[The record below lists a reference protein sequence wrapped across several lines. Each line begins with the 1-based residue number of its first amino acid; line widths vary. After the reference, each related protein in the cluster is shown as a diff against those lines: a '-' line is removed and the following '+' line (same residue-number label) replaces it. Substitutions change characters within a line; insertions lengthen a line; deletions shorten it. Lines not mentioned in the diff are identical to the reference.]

1 MTPLN
6 IFHRHYAQRWD
17 AQRVTEGWDR
27 SGHRIVGYT
36 DVNCPEE
43 IIMAAGCLPL
53 LMTGRPDTGLPTAG
67 HRVDRGSSL
76 PVRYFYEAV
85 LSGRYDFVDLIV
97 TMGGDRWIANVHGFL
112 EEERRVAQGNVPF
125 GASYFLERLRTRFKQ
140 HRDFN
145 LGRLNDFRS
154 YLAHWLGRP
163 ITTAALAEAI
173 GVTNES
179 RRLLRELSDRRK
191 APEPWLSGRDA
202 LAIYSASML
211 MPKARFNTL
220 MRDFLAGSRPPA
232 STAGKARLYM
242 SGSIV
247 DHLGLYELVESLP
260 AVIVGEDTAL
270 GERYALEPVST
281 VLEPMDALA
290 DRYTYKP
297 LDPWML
303 GMDERIRFRVDA
315 AKAARAQGVI
325 FFHQQNDDPVGW
337 DYPDQKRA
345 LEAQGIPVLTLFD
358 QDYELRDGERVRAAI
373 AEFIQQLPPAKDLA

>member
-1 MTPLN
+1 MTPLD
-6 IFHRHYAQRWD
+6 IFHRHYTERWD
-17 AQRVTEGWDR
+17 AQLVTQGWDS
-27 SGHRIVGYT
+27 SGHRIVGYA

-43 IIMAAGCLPL
+43 IVMAAGCLPV
-53 LMTGRPDTGLPTAG
+53 LMTGRPESGLPTAG

-76 PVRYFYEAV
+76 PVRYLYEAL

-112 EEERRVAQGNVPF
+112 EEERRVARDPVPF
-125 GASYFLERLRTRFKQ
+125 GASYYLERLRTRFKR

-145 LGRLNDFRS
+145 LARLREFRGF
-154 YLAHWLGRP
+154 LENWVGRP
-163 ITTAALAEAI
+163 ITTEALAEAI
-173 GVTNES
+173 AVTNET
-179 RRLLRELSDRRK
+179 RRLLQELSARRK
-191 APEPWLSGRDA
+191 APEPWIGGRDA

-211 MPKARFNTL
+211 MPKARFNPL
-220 MRDFLAGSRPPA
+220 LRDFLSGSRHPA
-232 STAGKARLYM
+232 ATAGKARLYM

-247 DHLGLYELVESLP
+247 DHLRLYEVVESLP
-260 AVIVGEDTAL
+260 AIIVGEDTAL
-270 GERYALEPVST
+270 GERYVLEPVST
-281 VLEPMDALA
+281 ALEPMDALA

-315 AKAARAQGVI
+315 VKAARAQGVV
-325 FFHQQNDDPVGW
+325 FFHLQNDDPVAW

-358 QDYELRDGERVRAAI
+358 QDYELRDAAQVRTRI
-373 AEFIQQLPPAKDLA
+373 AEFIQQLPPVQELA